1 MKLARSTV
9 SALALS
15 AVLCGAVPAFGQ
27 NFGTA
32 HLTYVQIPGVA
43 FIPQSSSAVTA
54 VSSNGLTGQTLRL
67 IGGSGANYFS
77 AAVQVPSGALLKSL
91 ELNACDNAGG
101 GFVLLNLV
109 AGDALGNVT
118 STSTTLETAG
128 TGCQTLSEDLTSL
141 ALTVDN
147 HAKHYWL
154 VATMTNAGAGP
165 VVGLAG
171 AVVGYQLQ
179 VSQAPAT
186 PTFGDVPTNNQFFQF
201 IEALAASGITGG
213 CGGGNYCPDNP
224 VTRGQMAAFLS
235 KALGLQFQ

>member
-1 MKLARSTV
+1 MKLARSIV

-27 NFGTA
+27 DFGTA
-32 HLTYVQIPGVA
+32 NLTYVQTPGVA
-43 FIPQSSSAVTA
+43 FIPQSSTTVTA
-54 VSSNGLTGQTLRL
+54 VSNNGLTGQTLRL

-77 AAVQVPSGALLKSL
+77 APVQVPSGALLKSL
-91 ELNACDNAGG
+91 DLNACDNAGG
-101 GFVLLNLV
+101 GFVQLHLV
-109 AGDALGNVT
+109 AADALANVT
-118 STSTTLETAG
+118 STSTVLETQG
-128 TGCQTLSEDLTSL
+128 VGCQTLSEDLTSL

-147 HAKHYWL
+147 HTKHYWL

-179 VSQAPAT
+179 VSAAPAS
-186 PTFGDVPTNNQFFQF
+186 PTFGDVPTNHQFFQF

-213 CGGGNYCPDNP
+213 CGGGNYCPDNF
-224 VTRGQMAAFLS
+224 VTRGQMAVFLA